1 MRYDREHL
9 ETLRAVVEEGT
20 LDAAAQRLRI
30 TPSAVSQRLKA
41 FEHQVGRVLVVRSK
55 PARAT
60 GPGEELVRMARQL
73 ALLEHEADQALGG
86 ADGPTT
92 IPIAVNADSLAT
104 WILPALER
112 VTRQHPIAFEMH
124 RDDQDHTAGW
134 LANGT
139 VMGAVTS
146 QAEPVPGCTSTP
158 LGRMRYRPRA
168 APAFA
173 ARWFAD
179 GPDAASL
186 ALAPVVVFDEKDHLQ
201 SRYLRMATR
210 RRLEPPRHRVPA
222 SADFA
227 LAVRLGLGWGMLPDA
242 QAEGTIEFDPA
253 RGIDVAL
260 YWQQWNLR
268 SPLLDAVAAEVVATA
283 RSTFGGRVAAEGG
296 VSRLSRR
303 VSAGG

>member
-9 ETLRAVVEEGT
+9 ETLLAVVEEGT
-20 LDAAAQRLRI
+20 LDAAARRLQV

-41 FEHQVGRVLVVRSK
+41 FEQQVGRVLVVRSK

-60 GPGEELVRMARQL
+60 APGEELVRMARQL

-86 ADGPTT
+86 ADVSTT

-112 VTRQHPIAFEMH
+112 VARSRSVVFEIH

-134 LANGT
+134 LASGT

-146 QAEPVPGCTSTP
+146 QAEPVPGCTSTS

-168 APAFA
+168 APDFA
-173 ARWFAD
+173 ARWFPA

-186 ALAPVVVFDEKDHLQ
+186 AAAPVVVFDEKDHLQ
-201 SRYLRMATR
+201 HRYLGMVTR
-210 RRLEPPRHRVPA
+210 RRLDPPRHRVPA

-227 LAVRLGLGWGMLPDA
+227 LAVQLGLGWGMLPDV
-242 QAEGTIEFDPA
+242 QAGGTVLVDST
-253 RGIDVAL
+253 RSIDVRL

-268 SPLLDAVAAEVVATA
+268 SPLLDAVAAEIVSTA
-283 RSTFGGRVAAEGG
+283 RAGF
-296 VSRLSRR
+296 SRTA
-303 VSAGG
+303 SAGG

>member
-9 ETLRAVVEEGT
+9 ETLLAVVEEGT
-20 LDAAAQRLRI
+20 LDAAARRLQV

-41 FEHQVGRVLVVRSK
+41 FEQQVGRVLVVRSK

-60 GPGEELVRMARQL
+60 APGEELVRMARQL

-86 ADGPTT
+86 ADVPTT

-112 VTRQHPIAFEMH
+112 VARSRSVVFEIH

-134 LANGT
+134 LASGT

-146 QAEPVPGCTSTP
+146 QAEPVPGCTSTS

-168 APAFA
+168 APDFA
-173 ARWFAD
+173 ARWFPA

-186 ALAPVVVFDEKDHLQ
+186 AAAPVVVFDEKDHLQ
-201 SRYLRMATR
+201 HRYLGMVTR
-210 RRLEPPRHRVPA
+210 RRLDPPRHRVPA

-227 LAVRLGLGWGMLPDA
+227 LAVQLGLGWGMLPDV
-242 QAEGTIEFDPA
+242 QAGGTVLVDST
-253 RGIDVAL
+253 RSIDVRL

-268 SPLLDAVAAEVVATA
+268 SPLLDAVAAEIVSTA
-283 RSTFGGRVAAEGG
+283 RAGF
-296 VSRLSRR
+296 SRTA
-303 VSAGG
+303 SAGG

>member
-9 ETLRAVVEEGT
+9 ATLLAVVEEGT
-20 LDAAAQRLRI
+20 LDAAARRLRV

-41 FEHQVGRVLVVRSK
+41 FEQQLGRVLVVRSK

-60 GPGEELVRMARQL
+60 VSGEALVRLARQL
-73 ALLEHEADQALGG
+73 ALLEREADQALVGDEG
-86 ADGPTT
+86 LTT

-112 VTRQHPIAFEMH
+112 VARSHSVVFDIH

-134 LANGT
+134 LASGT

-146 QAEPVPGCTSTP
+146 QAEPVPGCTATP
-158 LGRMRYRPRA
+158 LGGMRYRPRA
-168 APAFA
+168 APGFA

-186 ALAPVVVFDEKDHLQ
+186 ALAPVVVFDEKDQLQ
-201 SRYLRMATR
+201 SRYLGMVTR
-210 RRLEPPRHRVPA
+210 RLIDPPHHRVPA

-242 QAEGTIEFDPA
+242 QAEGTALFDPA
-253 RGIDVAL
+253 RGIDVPL

-268 SPLLDAVAAEVVATA
+268 SPLLDAVAAEVVQTA
-283 RSTFGGRVAAEGG
+283 RAALAT
-296 VSRLSRR
+296 RTA
-303 VSAGG
+303 SADD

>member
-1 MRYDREHL
+1 MRFDREHL

-20 LDAAAQRLRI
+20 LDAAARRLQV

-41 FEHQVGRVLVVRSK
+41 FEHQLGRVLVVRSK

-60 GPGEELVRMARQL
+60 AAGEELVRMARQL
-73 ALLEHEADQALGG
+73 ALLEHEADQALGTG
-86 ADGPTT
+86 GGSTT

-112 VTRQHPIAFEMH
+112 VTREHPIAFEIH

-146 QAEPVPGCTSTP
+146 QAAPVPGCTSTP

-168 APAFA
+168 ARPFA
-173 ARWFAD
+173 ARWFPD
-179 GPDAASL
+179 GPDATSL
-186 ALAPVVVFDEKDHLQ
+186 ARAPLVVFDEKDHLQ
-201 SRYLRMATR
+201 TRYLQMVTR
-210 RRLEPPRHRVPA
+210 RPLDPPRHRVPA

-242 QAEGTIEFDPA
+242 QAAGTVEFDSA
-253 RGIDVAL
+253 RGIDVPL

-283 RSTFGGRVAAEGG
+283 RAGFR
-296 VSRLSRR
+296 SRGEARR
-303 VSAGG
+303 ASA

>member
-9 ETLRAVVEEGT
+9 ETLLAVVEEGT
-20 LDAAAQRLRI
+20 LDAAARRLRV

-41 FEHQVGRVLVVRSK
+41 FEQQLGRVLVVRNK

-60 GPGEELVRMARQL
+60 AAGDELVRMARQL
-73 ALLEHEADQALGG
+73 ALLEHQADQALGAG
-86 ADGPTT
+86 DGPTRM
-92 IPIAVNADSLAT
+92 PIAVNADSLAT

-112 VTRQHPIAFEMH
+112 VARTHPIVFEIH
-124 RDDQDHTAGW
+124 RDDQDHTARW
-134 LANGT
+134 LAAGT

-168 APAFA
+168 EPGFA
-173 ARWFAD
+173 ARWFPD
-179 GPDAASL
+179 GPSAASL

-201 SRYLRMATR
+201 SHYLGMVTR
-210 RRLEPPRHRVPA
+210 RRLDPPQHRVPA

-242 QAEGTIEFDPA
+242 QADGTVEFDSA
-253 RGIDVAL
+253 RSIDVQL

-268 SPLLDAVAAEVVATA
+268 SPMLAAVAAEVVRTA
-283 RSTFGGRVAAEGG
+283 RAGLDTPAARG
-296 VSRLSRR
+296 SRPAR
-303 VSAGG
+303 G

>member
-20 LDAAAQRLRI
+20 LDAAAHRLRI

-41 FEHQVGRVLVVRSK
+41 FEQQVGRVLVVRSK

-86 ADGPTT
+86 AEGSTT
-92 IPIAVNADSLAT
+92 VPIAVNADSLAT

-112 VTRQHPIAFEMH
+112 VAREHPIVFEIH

-134 LANGT
+134 LASGT

-146 QAEPVPGCTSTP
+146 QAEPVPGCTSTS

-168 APAFA
+168 APGFA
-173 ARWFAD
+173 ARWFPGGA
-179 GPDAASL
+179 GAASL

-210 RRLEPPRHRVPA
+210 RPLDPPRHRVPA

-227 LAVRLGLGWGMLPDA
+227 LAVRLGLGWGMLPDV
-242 QAEGTIEFDPA
+242 QAEGTVVFDPA
-253 RGIDVAL
+253 RSIDVPL

-268 SPLLDAVAAEVVATA
+268 SPLLDAVAAEIVSTA
-283 RSTFGGRVAAEGG
+283 RSGFRSRGGA
-296 VSRLSRR
+296 RR
-303 VSAGG
+303 ASA

>member
-9 ETLRAVVEEGT
+9 ETLLAVVEEGT
-20 LDAAAQRLRI
+20 LDAAARRLRV

-41 FEHQVGRVLVVRSK
+41 FEQQLGRVLVVRSK

-60 GPGEELVRMARQL
+60 ATGEELVRMARQL

-86 ADGPTT
+86 GEGPTT
-92 IPIAVNADSLAT
+92 MPIAVNADSLAT

-112 VTRQHPIAFEMH
+112 VARDHRIVFEIH
-124 RDDQDHTAGW
+124 RDDQEHTAGW
-134 LANGT
+134 LASGT

-146 QAEPVPGCTSTP
+146 QARPVPGCTSAP

-168 APAFA
+168 APDFA
-173 ARWFAD
+173 ARWLPD

-186 ALAPVVVFDEKDHLQ
+186 AVAPVVVFDEKDHLQ
-201 SRYLRMATR
+201 NRYLGMVTR
-210 RRLEPPRHRVPA
+210 RRLDPPRHRVPA

-227 LAVRLGLGWGMLPDA
+227 LAVRLGLGWGMLPDE
-242 QAEGTIEFDPA
+242 QAEGTVLFDSA
-253 RGIDVAL
+253 RSIDVPL

-268 SPLLDAVAAEVVATA
+268 SPLLDAVAAEIVSTA
-283 RSTFGGRVAAEGG
+283 RAGF
-296 VSRLSRR
+296 SRTASE
-303 VSAGG
+303 AG

>member
-9 ETLRAVVEEGT
+9 ETLLAVVEEGT
-20 LDAAAQRLRI
+20 LDAAARRLQV

-41 FEHQVGRVLVVRSK
+41 FEQQLGRVLVVRSK

-60 GPGEELVRMARQL
+60 APGEELVRMARQL

-86 ADGPTT
+86 ADAPTK

-112 VTRQHPIAFEMH
+112 VARSRSVVFEIH

-134 LANGT
+134 LASGT

-146 QAEPVPGCTSTP
+146 QAEPVPGCTSTS

-168 APAFA
+168 APDFA
-173 ARWFAD
+173 ARWFPA

-186 ALAPVVVFDEKDHLQ
+186 AAAPVVVFDEKDHLQ
-201 SRYLRMATR
+201 HRYLGMVTR
-210 RRLEPPRHRVPA
+210 RRLDPPRHRVPA

-227 LAVRLGLGWGMLPDA
+227 LAVQLGLGWGMLPDV
-242 QAEGTIEFDPA
+242 QAGGTVLVDST
-253 RGIDVAL
+253 RSIDVRL

-268 SPLLDAVAAEVVATA
+268 SPLLDAVAAEVVSTA
-283 RSTFGGRVAAEGG
+283 RAGFRDA
-296 VSRLSRR
+296 
-303 VSAGG
+303 SA

>member
-9 ETLRAVVEEGT
+9 ETLLAVVEEGT
-20 LDAAAQRLRI
+20 LDAAARRLRV

-41 FEHQVGRVLVVRSK
+41 FEQQLGRVLVVRGK

-60 GPGEELVRMARQL
+60 APGEELVRLARQL

-86 ADGPTT
+86 GEGPTT

-112 VTRQHPIAFEMH
+112 VARRHPVVFEVH

-134 LANGT
+134 LASGT

-168 APAFA
+168 APGFA
-173 ARWFAD
+173 VRWFPD
-179 GPDAASL
+179 GASAASL
-186 ALAPVVVFDEKDHLQ
+186 ADAPVVVFDEKDHLQ
-201 SRYLRMATR
+201 ARYLGMVTR
-210 RRLEPPRHRVPA
+210 RRLDPPRHRVPA

-227 LAVRLGLGWGMLPDA
+227 LAVRLGLGWGMLPDV
-242 QAEGTIEFDPA
+242 QAEGTVLFDET
-253 RGIDVAL
+253 RRIDVPL
-260 YWQQWNLR
+260 FWQQWNLR

-283 RSTFGGRVAAEGG
+283 RSE
-296 VSRLSRR
+296 LSRTA
-303 VSAGG
+303 SAGG

>member
-20 LDAAAQRLRI
+20 LDAASRRLQV

-41 FEHQVGRVLVVRSK
+41 FEQQLGRVLLVRSK

-60 GPGEELVRMARQL
+60 AAGEELVRMARQL
-73 ALLEHEADQALGG
+73 ALLEHEADQALGTG
-86 ADGPTT
+86 DGSTT
-92 IPIAVNADSLAT
+92 IPIAVNADSLST
-104 WILPALER
+104 WLLPALER
-112 VTRQHPIAFEMH
+112 VARDQPIVFEIH

-139 VMGAVTS
+139 VMAAVTS

-168 APAFA
+168 APGFA
-173 ARWFAD
+173 ARWFPD

-186 ALAPVVVFDEKDHLQ
+186 ALAPLVVFDEKDHLQ
-201 SRYLRMATR
+201 SRYLATVTR
-210 RRLEPPRHRVPA
+210 RRLDPPRHRVPA

-242 QAEGTIEFDPA
+242 QADGTVEFDPD
-253 RGIDVAL
+253 RSIDVPL
-260 YWQQWNLR
+260 SWQQWNLR

-283 RSTFGGRVAAEGG
+283 RSTLGG
-296 VSRLSRR
+296 
-303 VSAGG
+303 

>member
-1 MRYDREHL
+1 MRYDRDHL
-9 ETLRAVVEEGT
+9 ATLLAIVEEGT
-20 LDAAAQRLRI
+20 LDAAARRLRV

-41 FEHQVGRVLVVRSK
+41 FEQQLGRVVVVRSK

-60 GPGEELVRMARQL
+60 EAGEALVRMARQL

-86 ADGPTT
+86 DGGLTT

-112 VTRQHPIAFEMH
+112 VARAHPVVFDIH
-124 RDDQDHTAGW
+124 RDDQDYTAGW
-134 LANGT
+134 LAAGT

-158 LGRMRYRPRA
+158 LGTMRYRPRA
-168 APAFA
+168 APGFA
-173 ARWFAD
+173 ARWLPD
-179 GPDAASL
+179 GPNAASL
-186 ALAPVVVFDEKDHLQ
+186 AVAPVVVFDEKDQLQ
-201 SRYLRMATR
+201 SRYLGMVTR
-210 RRLEPPRHRVPA
+210 RRLDPPQHRVPA

-242 QAEGTIEFDPA
+242 QADGTTEFDST
-253 RGIDVAL
+253 RGIDVPL

-268 SPLLDAVAAEVVATA
+268 SPLLDAVAAEVVRTA
-283 RSTFGGRVAAEGG
+283 RAGFDTPAA
-296 VSRLSRR
+296 RATQP
-303 VSAGG
+303 AG

>member
-9 ETLRAVVEEGT
+9 ETLLAVVEEGT
-20 LDAAAQRLRI
+20 LDAAARRLRV

-41 FEHQVGRVLVVRSK
+41 FEQQLGRVLVVRSK

-60 GPGEELVRMARQL
+60 APGEELVRMARQL
-73 ALLEHEADQALGG
+73 ALLEHEADQALGAG
-86 ADGPTT
+86 EGPTT

-104 WILPALER
+104 WILPALAR
-112 VTRQHPIAFEMH
+112 VARTHPTVFEIH

-134 LANGT
+134 LAAGT

-146 QAEPVPGCTSTP
+146 QTEPVSGCTSTP

-168 APAFA
+168 EPGFA
-173 ARWFAD
+173 ERWFPD
-179 GPDAASL
+179 GPSAASL

-201 SRYLRMATR
+201 SDYLAMVAR
-210 RRLEPPRHRVPA
+210 RPLDPPRHQVPA

-227 LAVRLGLGWGMLPDA
+227 LAVRLGLGWGMLPDV
-242 QAEGTIEFDPA
+242 QAEGTVLFD
-253 RGIDVAL
+253 RDRSIDVQL

-268 SPLLDAVAAEVVATA
+268 SPLLDAVAAEVVSTA
-283 RSTFGGRVAAEGG
+283 REALATRTA
-296 VSRLSRR
+296 
-303 VSAGG
+303 SAGV